1 MATSPINITNNYD
14 NICSLK
20 CDYKFNY
27 PLGSLIITNKGAY
40 IYMTI
45 VDPGINNPSVIYNAE
60 NYQVKEIRMF
70 RKSLHTFSGN
80 NTDAELII
88 VHKSITGN
96 SLLVCIPIMIG
107 NTTNSDK
114 PEANNI
120 FDSIISEMSKTANSV
135 GQKTTLNISTLTLN
149 KLVPEKSFYSYS
161 GTLPYSPSNG
171 NNDIIVFSKKYAL
184 NINQKTFNIFSKLIS
199 ESNVQ
204 IQKVNNLGLFFNKN
218 GASIITNN
226 NNKGANDNIY
236 IECVPT
242 GSSGEVLVKNEP
254 HMTKLFDVSE
264 MKSVLSNKILINFFG
279 VFVVMGAMYGG
290 KILIDKISK
299 PSNSNN

>member
-1 MATSPINITNNYD
+1 MATSPINITKNYD
-14 NICSLK
+14 NVCNLK
-20 CDYKFNY
+20 CDYQFNY
-27 PLGSLIITNKGAY
+27 PLSNLIITNKGGY
-40 IYMTI
+40 VYMTI
-45 VDPGINNPSVIYNAE
+45 VDSGNNKNSPSVIYNAE

-80 NTDAELII
+80 NADAEIII

-96 SLLVCIPIMIG
+96 SLLVCVPIMIG

-114 PEANNI
+114 PEAKSI

-149 KLVPEKSFYSYS
+149 KLVPEKSFFSYS
-161 GTLPYSPSNG
+161 GTLPFSPSNG
-171 NNDIIVFSKKYAL
+171 EYDIIVFNKDNAL

-199 ESNVQ
+199 ESNEQ
-204 IQKVNNLGLFFNKN
+204 IQKVNNLGLFFNQN
-218 GASIITNN
+218 GASIISN
-226 NNKGANDNIY
+226 NNKGLDDNIY
-236 IECVPT
+236 IECLPT
-242 GSSGEVLVKNEP
+242 GSSGEVLVKKEP

-264 MKSVLSNKILINFFG
+264 IKGILNNKILINFFG

-290 KILIDKISK
+290 KMIINKISTPASK
-299 PSNSNN
+299 